1 MEKLQDS
8 LHFIDQG
15 EPAPTR
21 RNKHIVFMDSEKDA
35 KKFDVVRHLDTAPE
49 LVHRTF
55 NRPRLETLKQ
65 TDLDAVVSKEQIKV
79 RTKEDADETQLV
91 H

>member
-15 EPAPTR
+15 EPAQTR

-35 KKFDVVRHLDTAPE
+35 KKFDVARHLDTAPE
-49 LVHRTF
+49 LIHRTF

-79 RTKEDADETQLV
+79 REKRMRTSSVLTD
-91 H
+91 